1 MPKTVDQCDR
11 LSEEEFDK
19 MADFEVSVA
28 QMSNDKDENERS
40 QMLLREEFRLNDT
53 ISKE

>member
-11 LSEEEFDK
+11 LSEEFDK

>member
-1 MPKTVDQCDR
+1 MTKPLDECDR
-11 LSEEEFDK
+11 LSEGFDK

-28 QMSNDKDENERS
+28 QMSNDRDETERS
-40 QMLLREEFRLNDT
+40 RMLLREEFNLNDT